1 MNKIINSNFQHTVKH
16 GGFTLIE
23 LLVVVLIIGILA
35 AVALP
40 KYQIS
45 VERSRF
51 MTVVPLVESVKKA
64 QEIYY
69 MTNGEY
75 TIDLD
80 ALDISLPPATENRTC
95 LQNRGC
101 RVIGDWVIETT
112 TSFVKGYYKKGS
124 DWVQPHGGYIIT
136 YDHAPSN
143 AGRRACLSFPNH
155 GQGLTYKICRAVSG
169 KSSPSSWRPDGGWI
183 AFEM

>member
-1 MNKIINSNFQHTVKH
+1 
-16 GGFTLIE
+16 
-23 LLVVVLIIGILA
+23 
-35 AVALP
+35 
-40 KYQIS
+40 
-45 VERSRF
+45 

-69 MTNGEY
+69 MTYGEYY
-75 TIDLD
+75 TIDPD

-124 DWVQPHGGYIIT
+124 DWVQPHSGYIIT
-136 YDHAPSN
+136 YDHTPSN

-155 GQGLTYKICRAVSG
+155 EQGLTYKICRAVSG

-183 AFEM
+183 AFDM